1 MRIFTMP
8 PTVGSAPEPNFYDSL
23 QKVRLRQQLEMYSLC
38 KSDTTLTPLLSYT
51 TNSHQPFLLKPLS
64 LVYLCSP
71 KVWPAAPAG
80 SGTGVCAA
88 VYGVNETWQL
98 SEEVKWLDK
107 CEEAECWCICV
118 CMYIIS
124 AAAFCQFGRSEVRH
138 IEDTHTHCSLRE
150 VINKFK
156 FCNCWQNLR

>member
-8 PTVGSAPEPNFYDSL
+8 PTVGSAQEPNFYDSL

-38 KSDTTLTPLLSYT
+38 KSDTTLIPLLSYT
-51 TNSHQPFLLKPLS
+51 TYSHQPLKFFFLLKPLS

-98 SEEVKWLDK
+98 RVEVKWLDK

-118 CMYIIS
+118 CVYIIS
-124 AAAFCQFGRSEVRH
+124 AAAFCQFGLSEVRH
-138 IEDTHTHCSLRE
+138 IEKNIHTHTHTLFTE
-150 VINKFK
+150 GGY
-156 FCNCWQNLR
+156 